1 MPELQFKGKEFVY
14 NHHLSVP
21 YRPLVP
27 DASKSVGEASLNGNL
42 IIHGDNLHALKA
54 LLPMYA
60 GKVDCIF
67 IDPPYNTGNE
77 GWSYNDNVN
86 SPMMKE
92 WLSTNPV
99 NAEDMLRHDKW
110 CAMMWPRLTLLRELL
125 SDSGSIWITLDDN
138 EISNARGM
146 LDEIFGA
153 SNFVAC
159 IAWEKRY
166 TRSNNANRFYS
177 LKDYVLAF
185 RKTDLVSSI
194 KELRNEKS
202 DQSYDNPDKDPRG
215 PWMTSSYINPA
226 TKERRK
232 KLVYSIDNPFTG
244 ARVEHPTH
252 AWKYK
257 QTEHKKHVQEKR
269 LWWGQNG
276 EAEYPRL
283 KLFLSEMGDLV
294 PVDLWDYKTTGT
306 TDEGGTEIKQIF
318 GFAAFDT
325 PKPRRLIEK
334 ILRMVPNDDALV
346 LDSFA
351 GSGTTA
357 HAVLALN
364 QEDEGNRHFILVE
377 GEAYADTVTAERVRR
392 VMNGYEFQGTQKEEL
407 LRESLTWTKLKNAD
421 GLLSK
426 VAEVE
431 DSHVTR
437 FASINKT
444 VKDGELVVT
453 GENKVT
459 ERTEGLGGE
468 FTYCTLGPELNL
480 DRILTGEQLPDYL
493 SVGAWLFHTAT
504 GEVFDP
510 AKAKQKNWY
519 LGESAAYYLW
529 LLYRPE
535 LDFLK
540 SAEAALTMAL
550 AEKIAKAKP
559 AGKKHLVFA
568 PAKYVPNSKLLPMG
582 VEYAPLPF
590 ALYRIEK
597 G

>member
-1 MPELQFKGKEFVY
+1 
-14 NHHLSVP
+14 
-21 YRPLVP
+21 
-27 DASKSVGEASLNGNL
+27 
-42 IIHGDNLHALKA
+42 
-54 LLPMYA
+54 
-60 GKVDCIF
+60 
-67 IDPPYNTGNE
+67 
-77 GWSYNDNVN
+77 
-86 SPMMKE
+86 
-92 WLSTNPV
+92 
-99 NAEDMLRHDKW
+99 
-110 CAMMWPRLTLLRELL
+110 
-125 SDSGSIWITLDDN
+125 
-138 EISNARGM
+138 M